1 MERGIFMIKLNLGCG
16 RKIIEGYVNVDFP
29 DNAYGTKPDVETDI
43 RKLPFEDNYA
53 DEIMAIHVWEHF
65 YLNEVDEIIEEWK
78 RVLKPGGK
86 IILEMPCLD
95 KVSYFIAQGS
105 KDPRLTLWPLYG
117 DPSTH
122 KSEADLHKWCW
133 SIVMLIKFLTQHG
146 FKDVISDEPMFHVKQ
161 RDMRIEAVK

>member
-1 MERGIFMIKLNLGCG
+1 MERGVLVKLNLGC
-16 RKIIEGYVNVDFP
+16 VNVDFP
-29 DNAYGTKPDVETDI
+29 DNAYDSKPDVETDI
-43 RKLPFEDNYA
+43 RELPFEDNYA

-65 YLNEVDEIIEEWK
+65 YLREVDEIITEWK

-86 IILEMPCLD
+86 LILEMPCLD
-95 KVSYFIAQGS
+95 KVLAWFSC
-105 KDPRLTLWPLYG
+105 KDVNPQMTLWPLYG

-133 SIVMLIKFLTQHG
+133 SMNQIIGFLEAHD
-146 FKDVISDEPMFHVKQ
+146 FKDIEAKEPQFHVKQ